1 MTCSQ
6 TWRRLQLKRCK
17 KLSRIPPVALIAY
30 NAEFESWQQV
40 CRSRAKGVHGL
51 RPTVRSVREW
61 CDMEEVQ
68 AFEGF
73 PWLFITPARRYWQAA
88 QVTHIPEKVESGPM
102 SVEPGPLYQIRQGP
116 LPN

>member
-1 MTCSQ
+1 
-6 TWRRLQLKRCK
+6 
-17 KLSRIPPVALIAY
+17 
-30 NAEFESWQQV
+30 
-40 CRSRAKGVHGL
+40 
-51 RPTVRSVREW
+51 
-61 CDMEEVQ
+61 MEEVQ